1 MAPSSGERKLA
12 LHGGEPAHPGPW
24 PSWPVHDERER
35 EALLAVLESGKWW
48 YGERVR
54 EFEEKFAAFQNARF
68 GITCTN
74 GTAALELALIGAGIG
89 AGMEV
94 IVPPYTFVATATAVL
109 KANAVPV
116 FVDIELDT
124 LNLDA
129 GQIEAAIT
137 ERTAAILPVHFAGLP
152 ADMDRV
158 LAIAR
163 GHKLRVIEDSA
174 HGWGSR
180 WRGKGC
186 GALGDAGGFSFQL
199 SKNITAGEGGII
211 LTDDPELADTIRSLS
226 NVGRGKDK
234 PWYEHYLTGGNYRM
248 TEFQAAIL
256 LAQLSRLEE
265 QTERRAR
272 NAAILN
278 EGLAD
283 IEGLWPL
290 REDPRATRRSYHL
303 YGMRVLA
310 EEFGASRD
318 RFVEAIRAEGIPA
331 GPGYPHP
338 LYRNP
343 LFQRKGDGPTYCPV
357 SCPYYGREMDYTKVL
372 CPNAERACQEVVWLP
387 QWALLGTEDDMR
399 QTVAAARKVR
409 ESVASL
415 A

>member
-1 MAPSSGERKLA
+1 MDSTPSPTPA
-12 LHGGEPAHPGPW
+12 LLGGEPAHTGPW
-24 PSWPVHDERER
+24 PAWPVHDERER
-35 EALLAVLESGKWW
+35 NALLAVLDSGKWW

-54 EFEEKFAAFQNARF
+54 EFEEKFAAFQDARF

-129 GQIEAAIT
+129 GQVEAAVT
-137 ERTAAILPVHFAGLP
+137 DKTAAVMPVHFGGLP
-152 ADMDRV
+152 ADMDRIGE
-158 LAIAR
+158 IAR
-163 GHKLRVIEDSA
+163 RRGLKVIEDSA
-174 HGWGSR
+174 HGWGSK

-186 GALGDAGGFSFQL
+186 GALGDAGGFSFQQ
-199 SKNITAGEGGII
+199 SKNITSAEGGII
-211 LTDDPELADTIRSLS
+211 LTDDPDLADTIRSLS

-248 TEFQAAIL
+248 TEFQAALL
-256 LAQLSRLEE
+256 LAQLTRLPE
-265 QTERRAR
+265 QTALRAR

-278 EGLAD
+278 QGLAG
-283 IEGLWPL
+283 IEGLRTL
-290 REDPRATRRSYHL
+290 REDPRANPRSYHL
-303 YGMRVLA
+303 YGFRIVA
-310 EEFGASRD
+310 EEFGLTRE
-318 RFVEAIRAEGIPA
+318 RFVEALRAEGVPC

-343 LFQRKGDGPTYCPV
+343 LFQRKGTGPAYCPV
-357 SCPYYGREMDYTKVL
+357 SCPYYGREMDYTSVV
-372 CPNAERACQEVVWLP
+372 CPNAERACREVVWFS
-387 QWALLGTEDDMR
+387 QTMLLAGEEDMR
-399 QTVAAARKVR
+399 AIVAAVRKIRGSAAR
-409 ESVASL
+409 L
-415 A
+415 C

>member
-1 MAPSSGERKLA
+1 MPSSTKGAKLA
-12 LHGGEPAHPGPW
+12 VQGGAPAHPGPW

-68 GITCTN
+68 GISCTN

-94 IVPPYTFVATATAVL
+94 VVPPYTFVATATAVL

-116 FVDIELDT
+116 FGDIDLET
-124 LNLDA
+124 LNLDPEA
-129 GQIEAAIT
+129 AEAAIT
-137 ERTAAILPVHFAGLP
+137 PRTAAIFPVHFAGLP
-152 ADMDRV
+152 ADMDRI
-158 LAIAR
+158 LEIAR
-163 GHKLRVIEDSA
+163 KYELRVIEDSA
-174 HGWGSR
+174 HGWGSQ

-186 GALGDAGGFSFQL
+186 GALGDLGGFSFQA
-199 SKNITAGEGGII
+199 SKNITAGEGGIV
-211 LTDDPELADTIRSLS
+211 LTDDEGLADTVRSLS

-248 TEFQAAIL
+248 TEFQAALL
-256 LAQLSRLEE
+256 LAQLTRLEE

-272 NAAILN
+272 NAALLN
-278 EGLAD
+278 EGLTG
-283 IEGLWPL
+283 IEGLHPL
-290 REDPRATRRSYHL
+290 REDPRATRRAYHL
-303 YGMRVLA
+303 YGMRLVA
-310 EEFGASRD
+310 EEFGAPREK
-318 RFVEAIRAEGIPA
+318 FIEAMRAEGVPA
-331 GPGYPHP
+331 GAGYPHP

-343 LFQRKGDGPTYCPV
+343 LFQRKGTGPTYCPV
-357 SCPYYGREMDYTKVL
+357 SCPYYEGEVDYSQVV

-387 QWALLGTEDDMR
+387 QWALLGTEDDMHQIVEAAEKVR
-399 QTVAAARKVR
+399 DNAAA
-409 ESVASL
+409 L

>member
-1 MAPSSGERKLA
+1 MASQSTVRPA
-12 LHGGEPAHPGPW
+12 LLGGEPAHKGSW
-24 PSWPVHDERER
+24 PAWPVHDQRER
-35 EALLAVLESGKWW
+35 DALLAVLDSGKWW
-48 YGERVR
+48 YGERVH
-54 EFEEKFAAFQNARF
+54 EFEEKFAAFQDARF
-68 GITCTN
+68 GISCTN

-137 ERTAAILPVHFAGLP
+137 DKTAAIMPVHFAGLP

-158 LAIAR
+158 LDIAR
-163 GHKLRVIEDSA
+163 RHRLKVIEDSA
-174 HGWGSR
+174 HGWGSK

-186 GALGDAGGFSFQL
+186 GALGDAGGFSFQQ
-199 SKNITAGEGGII
+199 SKNITSAEGGIV
-211 LTDDPELADTIRSLS
+211 LTDDPDLADTIRSLS

-248 TEFQAAIL
+248 TEFQAALL
-256 LAQLSRLEE
+256 LAQLTRLPE
-265 QTERRAR
+265 QTALRAK

-278 EGLAD
+278 AGLAG
-283 IEGLWPL
+283 IEGLHTL
-290 REDPRATRRSYHL
+290 REDLRANPRSYHL
-303 YGMRVLA
+303 YGFRIVA
-310 EEFGASRD
+310 EEFGLSRE
-318 RFVEAIRAEGIPA
+318 RFVEALRAEGVPC

-343 LFQRKGDGPTYCPV
+343 LFLRKGTGPTFCPV
-357 SCPYYGREMDYTKVL
+357 SCPYYGREMDYTRVV
-372 CPNAERACQEVVWLP
+372 CPNAERACQEVVWLS
-387 QWALLGTEDDMR
+387 QTMLLAAEDDMH
-399 QTVAAARKVR
+399 TIVAAVRKIWENKSR
-409 ESVASL
+409 L
-415 A
+415 G